1 MLSSP
6 AALGL
11 ALCVGAASAF
21 APFVN
26 AELAVSATAAR
37 GTAGLVV
44 CAAVAVAAGQTLGK
58 LAIFEA
64 GRRGSGWHPR
74 RRSVDKPLPPWQV
87 RATRLLST
95 RWSGGVIVLLSA
107 TVGLPPLAVV
117 SAAAGLARARRTDFL
132 VCCLV
137 ERTARLVTVAAVALA
152 AWQP

>member
-6 AALGL
+6 LALGL

-37 GTAGLVV
+37 GAAGFVV

-64 GRRGSGWHPR
+64 RRRGACWRPR
-74 RRSVDKPLPPWQV
+74 RRRGVTKPLPPWQV
-87 RATRLLST
+87 RATTLLST
-95 RWSGGVIVLLSA
+95 RWSGGAIVL
-107 TVGLPPLAVV
+107 
-117 SAAAGLARARRTDFL
+117 
-132 VCCLV
+132 
-137 ERTARLVTVAAVALA
+137 
-152 AWQP
+152 